1 MQQSHITHIQEISGD
16 HFPNLDR
23 ARQAA
28 RAPLAS
34 ALADV
39 MRRMMADGLLVNDNG
54 RIIPNPERMQKV

>member
-39 MRRMMADGLLVNDNG
+39 MRSMIDSGLLEIKDG
-54 RIIPNPERMQKV
+54 RIQLRGNA

>member
-39 MRRMMADGLLVNDNG
+39 MRSMIDSGLLEIKDG
-54 RIIPNPERMQKV
+54 RIQPRGNA

>member
-39 MRRMMADGLLVNDNG
+39 MRRMIDSGLLEIKDG
-54 RIIPNPERMQKV
+54 RIQLRGNA

>member
-1 MQQSHITHIQEISGD
+1 MQQSHITHIQEISCD

-39 MRRMMADGLLVNDNG
+39 MRSMIDSGLLEIKDG
-54 RIIPNPERMQKV
+54 RIQLRGNA

>member
-1 MQQSHITHIQEISGD
+1 MRQSHITHIHEISGD
-16 HFPNLDR
+16 HFPDLDR

-39 MRRMMADGLLVNDNG
+39 MRSMIDSGLLEIKDG
-54 RIIPNPERMQKV
+54 RIQLRGNA

>member
-16 HFPNLDR
+16 HFPDLDR

-39 MRRMMADGLLVNDNG
+39 MRSMIDSGLLEIKDG
-54 RIIPNPERMQKV
+54 RIQPRGNA

>member
-39 MRRMMADGLLVNDNG
+39 MRSMIDSGLLEIKDG
-54 RIIPNPERMQKV
+54 RIQPRG